1 MYKWV
6 KKYKIDEDVFQ
17 EEKEKILMAIEMIK
31 EHNDTSFAKMT
42 SSDYK
47 VRRSDR
53 RTIYHENL
61 MRMIQPCIEDYIKEW
76 HCDVYEMENV
86 WYAEY
91 ENGADFDYHC
101 HEGCNMSGV
110 VQLVLD
116 DKRNAT
122 KLMNYDDL
130 ELEEGDCCI
139 FPAMLPHKS
148 PFVFEGHKIVIGFN
162 FNMSGSDK
170 HSSGQTRDEEF

>member
-6 KKYKIDEDVFQ
+6 KKWKIDPEIFE
-17 EEKEKILMAIEMIK
+17 EEKDKILMAIEMIK
-31 EHNDTSFAKMT
+31 EEHDTKFAMMT

-47 VRRSDR
+47 VVRKDR
-53 RTIYHENL
+53 RVIYHDNL
-61 MRMIQPCIEDYIKEW
+61 MRMVEPCIRDYMKEW
-76 HCDVYEMENV
+76 HCEIFDMENV

-122 KLMNYDDL
+122 QLMNFDM

-139 FPAMLPHKS
+139 FPAMLPHRS
-148 PFVFEGHKIVIGFN
+148 PFVYDGHKIVIGFN
-162 FNMSGSDK
+162 FTMSGSDK
-170 HSSGQTRDEEF
+170 HSSGKLRDEEF